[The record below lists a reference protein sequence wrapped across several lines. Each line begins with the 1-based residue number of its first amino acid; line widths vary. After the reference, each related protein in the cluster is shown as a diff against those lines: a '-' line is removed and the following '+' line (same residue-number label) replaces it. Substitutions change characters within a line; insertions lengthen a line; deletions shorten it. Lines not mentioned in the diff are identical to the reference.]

1 MAKTFRKKDL
11 IAQKQEGVIH
21 SVEKNEII
29 PEIIKTEE
37 VKEELSITAKSAF
50 FDKLK
55 LTREKFVILHNVLKE
70 HSINSDAYIDNFY
83 NEIINNKRI
92 YECFVVNP
100 SSVYSSLFF
109 GAELGLMPSENAGE
123 FFLFPKTIIENGQT
137 KLIIVPTIGYKG
149 FITLLYRTKQVKKI
163 WSECVFSDDN
173 FEYELGLEPKLVHKP
188 IDVQKKQENITHV
201 YACAKLE
208 NGETLFTVLTKKQI
222 EALNDI
228 STIKSSLY
236 FNDKKDPNHWM
247 IKKAAI
253 KQLAKMIPK
262 DFYIKKALDYDN
274 RIETGGY
281 VIIDEE
287 SKSTKVV
294 DTKIKKD
301 IGIYN
306 TWA

>member
-123 FFLFPKTIIENGQT
+123 FFLFPKTI
-137 KLIIVPTIGYKG
+137 K
-149 FITLLYRTKQVKKI
+149 
-163 WSECVFSDDN
+163 
-173 FEYELGLEPKLVHKP
+173 
-188 IDVQKKQENITHV
+188 
-201 YACAKLE
+201 
-208 NGETLFTVLTKKQI
+208 
-222 EALNDI
+222 
-228 STIKSSLY
+228 
-236 FNDKKDPNHWM
+236 
-247 IKKAAI
+247 
-253 KQLAKMIPK
+253 
-262 DFYIKKALDYDN
+262 
-274 RIETGGY
+274 
-281 VIIDEE
+281 
-287 SKSTKVV
+287 
-294 DTKIKKD
+294 
-301 IGIYN
+301 
-306 TWA
+306 